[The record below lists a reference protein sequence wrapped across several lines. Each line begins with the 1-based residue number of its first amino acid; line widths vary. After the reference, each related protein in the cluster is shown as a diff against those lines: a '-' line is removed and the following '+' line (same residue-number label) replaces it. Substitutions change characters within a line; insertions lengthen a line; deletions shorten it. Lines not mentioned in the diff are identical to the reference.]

1 VRSFSLISSAKCVKA
16 SGVVADRCGPHSTA
30 SHISSLVQLRP
41 VRVGHP
47 NVAHSRKVSAAGW
60 FSALPVGHI
69 ELRYVPRALG
79 RGVES

>member
-1 VRSFSLISSAKCVKA
+1 MRSFSLISSAKCVMA
-16 SGVVADRCGPHSTA
+16 SGVVADRCGHRSTA
-30 SHISSLVQLRP
+30 AHISSLVQLRP

-47 NVAHSRKVSAAGW
+47 KVAAAGW

-69 ELRYVPRALG
+69 ELGYVPRALV